1 MADLKL
7 NLKIDWKEGVKGSG
21 TIKGDELNVGI
32 AVPEGTG
39 GSGNGSNPL
48 ELLSSSAIACY
59 SMTLVSIMETR
70 KLPVTE
76 YTMDTEVISSDDKI
90 SIIHHPKLSLPPNAT
105 EKEIEVAHRAFKSAD
120 KACSI
125 GNLLKN
131 AGVTIDIDGSVS
143 ID

>member
-7 NLKIDWKEGVKGSG
+7 NLKTDWKEGVKGRG
-21 TIKGDELNVGI
+21 IIKGDELNVGI
-32 AVPEGTG
+32 AIPEATG

-48 ELLSSSAIACY
+48 ELLASSAIACY
-59 SMTLVSIMETR
+59 SMTLVSIIETR
-70 KLPVTE
+70 ALPVTG
-76 YTMDTEVISSDDKI
+76 YTMDTEVINSNDKI
-90 SIIHHPKLSLPPNAT
+90 SIIHRPKLNLSSSAT
-105 EKEIEVAHRAFKSAD
+105 EKETEIADRAFKSAD
-120 KACSI
+120 KACSV